1 MVGQMNS
8 EFESFKDR
16 TYVPT
21 VNIGGE
27 WDSDYENYFIFKN
40 LFSTSIRVLRCKDF
54 KKRYLECLIW
64 SVTSGSWN
72 DRNCTRILD
81 MNEYHQYRNIREP
94 KSRIYYA
101 RNHAVVRCLLSR
113 KLAIPTP
120 SLIISRYQFGKP
132 FLPNQPYLHFNL
144 SHSGSYGGLA
154 MANSPVG
161 FDIEQPLENGPY
173 EALAKRFFP
182 FEADQLEASGS
193 DESNLVRFARLWTA
207 KEAYLKE
214 TGRGLT
220 CNLNS
225 FRLQLDASGQVHT
238 LLSSDNVN
246 VEHRIDFFSLP
257 VRSLYNCV
265 GTLVIRQNT

>member
-1 MVGQMNS
+1 MIS
-8 EFESFKDR
+8 ELESFKD
-16 TYVPT
+16 TMDVPR

-27 WDSDYENYFIFKN
+27 WDSDQEKSYIFNN
-40 LFSTSIRVLRCKDF
+40 LFSTSIRILRLIDF

-72 DRNCTRILD
+72 DRNCTRVLD
-81 MNEYHQYRNIREP
+81 VDEYHQYRNIREP

-101 RNHAVVRCLLSR
+101 RNHAMVRCLLSR
-113 KLAIPTP
+113 KLAIPIT
-120 SLIISRYQFGKP
+120 SLIISRCQFGKP
-132 FLPNQPYLHFNL
+132 FLPNHPYLHFNL

-161 FDIEQPLENGPY
+161 FDIEQPLVNGPY

-182 FEADQLEASGS
+182 FEADQLEAAGS
-193 DESNLVRFARLWTA
+193 DESNMVRFARLWTA

-225 FRLQLDASGQVHT
+225 FRLQLDASGRAHS
-238 LLSSDNVN
+238 LLSNDNVN
-246 VEHRIDFFSLP
+246 VENRINFFSLP
-257 VRSLYNCV
+257 VRSMYSCV
-265 GTLVIRQNT
+265 GTLVIRYNT